1 MVYVVAAA
9 MLLKKKRIFV
19 ATNNNAAKD
28 INNICF
34 EFTQR
39 INNSVKKK
47 YDVLHEI
54 KKALSTLNMFIH

>member
-1 MVYVVAAA
+1 
-9 MLLKKKRIFV
+9 MLLKKYIYIFV
-19 ATNNNAAKD
+19 ATNSNAAKD

-39 INNSVKKK
+39 INNSVKKI